1 MIYMKDDQSAL
12 FIVVDEK
19 DKIIDYKS
27 RYECHHNPHIIHR
40 AVDIILF
47 NDKGEVLLQKRSDKK
62 DTYPGY
68 YTVSAS
74 GHVDKGET
82 YLVSARRE
90 ITEELGISNSQKI
103 KLTKI
108 AKYIIR
114 LEHESEMTVLY
125 TGIYNGRVAP
135 TPDEV
140 ESVVY
145 VNRGKISSMKKN
157 ITPGALAALYKSNL
171 L

>member
-1 MIYMKDDQSAL
+1 MKDDQSAI

-19 DKIIDYKS
+19 DKIIGYKS

-47 NDKGEVLLQKRSDKK
+47 NNKGEVLLQKRSRNK

-82 YLVSARRE
+82 YLASARRE
-90 ITEELGISNSQKI
+90 ITEELGIPHSEKI

-114 LEHESEMTVLY
+114 LEHEAEMTVLY
-125 TGIYNGRVAP
+125 TGVYNGPIVPA
-135 TPDEV
+135 PDEV
-140 ESVVY
+140 ESVEY
-145 VNRGKISSMKKN
+145 VKKERIPGMKKN
-157 ITPGALAALYKSNL
+157 STPGALAAFYKCNL

>member
-1 MIYMKDDQSAL
+1 MKDDQSAQ
-12 FIVVDEK
+12 FIVVDEQ
-19 DKIIDYKS
+19 DSIIGYKS
-27 RYECHHNPHIIHR
+27 RFECHHNSAIIHR

-47 NDKGEVLLQKRSDKK
+47 NSEGQILLQKRSKHK

-82 YLVSARRE
+82 YLLSARRE
-90 ITEELGISNSQKI
+90 INEELGITHPKKI
-103 KLTKI
+103 HLVKA
-108 AKYIIR
+108 AKYIVR
-114 LEHESEMTVLY
+114 LPHESEMTVLY
-125 TGIYNGRVAP
+125 TGIYNGTVIP

-140 ESVVY
+140 ESVLY
-145 VNRGKISSMKKN
+145 VARSELVGMRKKL
-157 ITPGALAALYKSNL
+157 TPGALAAFYKSNL